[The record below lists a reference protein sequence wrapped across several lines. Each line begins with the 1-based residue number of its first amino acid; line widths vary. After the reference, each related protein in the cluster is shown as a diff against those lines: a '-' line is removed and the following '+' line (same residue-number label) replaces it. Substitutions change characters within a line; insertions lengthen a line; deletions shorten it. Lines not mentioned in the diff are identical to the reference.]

1 MKKFEFP
8 VYIYFNN
15 DDQSNETQF
24 PARYSVIASSLL
36 YEKYTETPGTGIL
49 IETLTLQ
56 HSVNPAKNADAYL
69 GDNVFLNYAPVYTAG
84 NTSQVS
90 PVDPQ
95 YYADATKLLGMT
107 NAQRSVLIL
116 PDDTSNPGID
126 KMLLVNNE
134 AAAGPLSNGSVSQ
147 NDVSGY
153 AFSASLNGE
162 ISYDITSVDNVDR
175 IAISVNVYPDDI
187 MVNGALNPFYIQQ
200 YLNNEYK
207 SLRLYIVADMDS
219 NGQFNDIYIYKT
231 CNHGGISIPL
241 LNSFK
246 DVSFTNALVDEIDMD
261 NPYADIPES
270 KPGGGDGELN
280 PNSIDSIQGTPVP
293 GLPTISVNDLG
304 FITMYN
310 PTGSQI
316 KQLADYM
323 WSPAFDLNTFKKL
336 FSDPMDAIIG
346 LAIVPVGPSVGG
358 SKNVTFGT
366 IDSGIAMNYLSSN
379 WVQLDCGWV
388 SVTKYIGC
396 FLDSDPYTDIQIY
409 LPFIGIKKLSAD
421 DINGGSIH
429 VVYNID
435 VLTGACAC
443 FIEHDTRGVLYTYNG
458 SCITNVPLTA
468 ANFSGAI
475 QNAVSAV
482 ISGIGTAAGIA
493 TGSAPITAMGIA
505 GLLNNAAN
513 TAMNS
518 KPQIQRSGN
527 LGGSAGIL
535 SVLTPYVIIQRPN
548 LSVPANIGRYI
559 GQTSNMTCNLNAIK
573 GFTMVQYIHIE
584 NCTGTSE
591 EIAEIESLLQQGVYL

>member
-8 VYIYFNN
+8 VYIYFDN
-15 DDQSNETQF
+15 DDHSKQTQY
-24 PARYSVIASSLL
+24 PARYSFITSSML
-36 YEKYTETPGTGIL
+36 YDKYTDTPGAAIL
-49 IETLTLQ
+49 IETLSDQ
-56 HSVNPAKNADAYL
+56 KSSNPAKNADDYL

-84 NTSQVS
+84 TSSQLT
-90 PVDPQ
+90 PLDDQ
-95 YYADATKLLGMT
+95 YYSDATTLLGMS
-107 NAQRSVLIL
+107 NGQRNVIVL
-116 PDDTSNPGID
+116 PDDTTNPGID
-126 KMLLVNNE
+126 HMFLVNGQE
-134 AAAGPLSNGSVSQ
+134 ATPPFSMGSVGT
-147 NDVSGY
+147 NDATGY
-153 AFSASLNGE
+153 AFSANLSGN
-162 ISYDITSVDNVDR
+162 IDYYITSVGNTDR
-175 IAISVNVYPDDI
+175 IAEYVNIYPDDVFI
-187 MVNGALNPFYIQQ
+187 GGAINPTYLEQ
-200 YLNNEYK
+200 YADGTYK
-207 SLRLYIVADMDS
+207 SLRLWFVTDRESD
-219 NGQFNDIYIYKT
+219 GTFDTIYIYKQVYF
-231 CNHGGISIPL
+231 GGVQIPL
-241 LNSFK
+241 FNSFK

-280 PNSIDSIQGTPVP
+280 PNTIDSIQPTPIP
-293 GLPTISVNDLG
+293 GLPTVAVTDLG

-310 PTGSQI
+310 PTASQI
-316 KQLADYM
+316 KQLSSYL
-323 WSPAFDLNTFKKL
+323 WSNAFDLNSFKKL

-346 LAIVPVGPSVGG
+346 LSIVPVGPNIAG
-358 SKNVTFGT
+358 SKSVTFGT
-366 IDSGIAMNYLSSN
+366 VDSGIVMNYLSSN

-388 SVTKYIGC
+388 SISKYIGC

-443 FIEHDTRGVLYTYNG
+443 FIEHETRGVIYTYNG

-475 QNAVSAV
+475 QNAVTAV
-482 ISGIGTAAGIA
+482 VSGIGTAAGVA
-493 TGSAPITAMGIA
+493 TGSAPISAMGLA

-548 LSVPANIGRYI
+548 LSVPANMGRYI

-584 NCTGTSE
+584 NCPGTSE